1 MATKAEERH
10 LVVQFRCA
18 PHNAEPVKALLQEF
32 VGPARKEDGC
42 LYYDLYQNAEDP
54 ARFFIL
60 DGWRDQA
67 CVDRHGAHPNV
78 ARVLKRLL
86 PLLTE
91 PVAITSNLRI
101 SNLT

>member
-60 DGWRDQA
+60 DGWRIKPALIDTASIQML
-67 CVDRHGAHPNV
+67 
-78 ARVLKRLL
+78 RVC
-86 PLLTE
+86 
-91 PVAITSNLRI
+91 
-101 SNLT
+101 